1 MIDPWIYAAG
11 AIVVGLLSGV
21 VGAALVRRIILNDRR
36 DRPEAHDAA
45 RATSTFLFLFF
56 TSLGVIVAIGFTNSE
71 ELEPIPAE
79 VLRTSPRILAAG
91 LILIAGRAIAFA
103 VGGMINT
110 AFAGSGSRVRTQMST
125 VARGLVYVIAVVL
138 ALTQLGV
145 ETTILSVIVGATACG
160 AAAAFALLV
169 GLGGREMGG
178 EIAAGRSLQRL
189 LAIGDDVSIDGI
201 SGMVVALHPTS
212 VELLADDGSSVH
224 LANTRLTRGELR
236 VGQSDPNPGGSPSL

>member
-1 MIDPWIYAAG
+1 M
-11 AIVVGLLSGV
+11 

-56 TSLGVIVAIGFTNSE
+56 TSLGVIVAIGFTDPE

-91 LILIAGRAIAFA
+91 LILIAGRAIAYA

-110 AFAGSGSRVRTQMST
+110 AFEGSGARIRTQVSA
-125 VARGLVYVIAVVL
+125 VARGLVYVIAIVL

-145 ETTILSVIVGATACG
+145 ETTILSVIVGATAFG

-169 GLGGREMGG
+169 GFGGREMGG
-178 EIAAGRSLQRL
+178 EIAAGRTVQRL
-189 LAIGDDVSIDGI
+189 VSVGDDVSVDGL
-201 SGMVVALHPTS
+201 SGEVIALHPTS
-212 VELLADDGSSVH
+212 VELREADGSTVH
-224 LANTRLTRGELR
+224 LAYTRLTRGDLR
-236 VGQSDPNPGGSPSL
+236 VAQPDPNPGGSPSS